1 MTAGK
6 EKYREAVRTG
16 RAHRARVHRENTRK
30 AVLLC
35 LSASLFLSLSVL
47 LSGAGYVLPVQ
58 GAEEENIQRGES
70 EAETT
75 ASESEE
81 TMTEEEASQ
90 IQKEVEEALIDEFD
104 FSEVDNS
111 LRQMF
116 PAEKIKFEDV
126 FSSLIS
132 GDIGQAKEM
141 LLHFLMDQISY
152 EFRYNRRNLVYILLI
167 ALIAAVFT
175 NFSSAFQNRQA
186 SEISFYVMYMLLI
199 TLCLSSFQMA
209 MEGVE
214 EKLGFLVE
222 FMQVLCPS
230 YFLAVALASGS
241 VTSLFFYNLILFLI
255 YVVEVLILRFL
266 LPLIHIYIMVQV
278 LGKLT
283 GEDFL
288 SQLAGLLKKL
298 VSWLLKTLLACV
310 IGINVVQGLLA
321 PAIDGLKRGA
331 LTKTAEALP
340 GVGNAIGGVAD
351 VVLGTAVLIKN
362 GIGMAGAVIAVGI
375 CAVPLLQMLLM
386 AFMYKLAAAL
396 VQPVSDKRI
405 TGCISSVSEGYELI
419 VKIIFTA
426 GILFLL
432 TIAVVAAST
441 S

>member
-6 EKYREAVRTG
+6 EKYREAVRTD
-16 RAHRARVHRENTRK
+16 RTRVRRKNTRK

-35 LSASLFLSLSVL
+35 LSAALLLFLSVL

-70 EAETT
+70 VAEKT

-81 TMTEEEASQ
+81 TMTEEEATQ
-90 IQKEVEEALIDEFD
+90 LQREVEEALIDEFD

-111 LRQMF
+111 LRQI
-116 PAEKIKFEDV
+116 IKFEDV

-132 GDIGQAKEM
+132 GDIGQAGEM

-405 TGCISSVSEGYELI
+405 TGCISSVSEGSELI